1 MPRKVRLYVIQAKK
15 RELVVRVL
23 VELALSGRASRA
35 TAAMKEGDMMMMV
48 QEQEEEVEPSVQHW
62 HVKCRTYH
70 IPRF

>member
-35 TAAMKEGDMMMMV
+35 TAAMKERI
-48 QEQEEEVEPSVQHW
+48 S
-62 HVKCRTYH
+62 
-70 IPRF
+70 

>member
-35 TAAMKEGDMMMMV
+35 TAGMKE
-48 QEQEEEVEPSVQHW
+48 
-62 HVKCRTYH
+62 R
-70 IPRF
+70 I